1 MKTIESL
8 LQSCLYFATSN
19 LSRNLMRLAEE
30 EFSITGLSPSHAF
43 ILMTVNERPGIA
55 PSELAEMLHLA
66 PSTVTRFIDT
76 LEYKGLLS
84 RQFLGKTSQIF
95 ATESGLMLQ
104 THLKSAWEKLY
115 QRLSDILGQE
125 FSEQLMHLI
134 NEANQKLAA

>member
-30 EFSITGLSPSHAF
+30 EFAVTGLSPSHAF

>member
-1 MKTIESL
+1 
-8 LQSCLYFATSN
+8 
-19 LSRNLMRLAEE
+19 MRLAEE